1 MEQLSWKIKKS
12 EILWPIQK
20 DDFGINTVSLTVRI
34 PKIDKLASFP
44 KKFDRVYIVIW
55 APDNAVLEK

>member
-20 DDFGINTVSLTVRI
+20 DDLGINTVSLTVRI
-34 PKIDKLASFP
+34 PKINKLASFP
-44 KKFDRVYIVIW
+44 
-55 APDNAVLEK
+55 

>member
-20 DDFGINTVSLTVRI
+20 DDLGINTTGITYSKNSKNWLACIISL
-34 PKIDKLASFP
+34 
-44 KKFDRVYIVIW
+44 KFDST
-55 APDNAVLEK
+55 L